1 MNFNYK
7 KYKIAA
13 IFKFIFV
20 ALLALGSFAM
30 IVLDLLKIGTPGV
43 SRIAPFT
50 RTIIC
55 AIALGYFAIKSF
67 IYLRVACSESYAYDY
82 FLNKHDERNKFIA
95 QKVFT
100 RFTVITLLVEL
111 AGTILASYYSID
123 VLMVLLGLI
132 FIQAFTLFVSY
143 LHYSRKN

>member
-20 ALLALGSFAM
+20 ALLALGAIFM
-30 IVLDLLKIGTPGV
+30 ITLDLLKIGTPGV
-43 SRIAPFT
+43 SRRAPFA

-55 AIALGYFAIKSF
+55 AIALGFFAIKAF
-67 IYLRVACSESYAYDY
+67 VYLRVMCSESYAYDY

-100 RFTVITLLVEL
+100 RFTVITLFIELVL
-111 AGTILASYYSID
+111 TIVASYYSLD
-123 VLMVLLGLI
+123 ALMVLLGLI
-132 FIQAFTLFVSY
+132 FIQACTLFVSY